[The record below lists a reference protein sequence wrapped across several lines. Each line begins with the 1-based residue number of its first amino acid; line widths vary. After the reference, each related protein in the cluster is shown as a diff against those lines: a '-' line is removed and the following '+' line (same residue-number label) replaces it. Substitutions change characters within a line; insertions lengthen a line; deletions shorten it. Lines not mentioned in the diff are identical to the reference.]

1 MKKTR
6 KILLMAACAVLLV
19 CISVGATVAY
29 LTSTDSVTN
38 TFTVGKVA
46 IKLDEAK
53 VTEYGVEVP
62 NADRVKENG
71 YKLIPGHK
79 YTKDPTVHFAAGSE
93 ASWLFVKV
101 ENGISSIE
109 DSYND
114 KGTIA
119 AQITTNGWTALDGV
133 AGVYW
138 KEAAAT
144 TDTAVDYKVFDG
156 FKIKGDA
163 AIDSFAPVTTVNA
176 EGKTEYTRQTKVTI
190 TAYAVQ
196 KDGFTN
202 AKDAWNA
209 TFGKPVTPPETTTP

>member
-46 IKLDEAK
+46 ITLDEAQ
-53 VTEYGVEVP
+53 VTEYGVAVEGD
-62 NADRVKENG
+62 ARVKANT
-71 YKLIPGHK
+71 YKLIPGHEYK
-79 YTKDPTVHFAAGSE
+79 KDPTVHFVAGSE

-101 ENGISSIE
+101 ENGISAIE
-109 DSYND
+109 ADT
-114 KGTIA
+114 KIA
-119 AQITTNGWTALDGV
+119 AQIANNGWTALTGVDGV
-133 AGVYW
+133 YYQRVDANATS
-138 KEAAAT
+138 AAINYVVFEKFT
-144 TDTAVDYKVFDG
+144 LTDTANVSAYEN
-156 FKIKGDA
+156 A
-163 AIDSFAPVTTVNA
+163 AI
-176 EGKTEYTRQTKVTI
+176 KV

-196 KDGFTN
+196 ADGFDT

-209 TFGKPVTPPETTTP
+209 TFGAPSNP